1 MKFGNRTVYRNTE
14 IKTILFISYPFLSYL
29 RYFLRD
35 FPVEKSP
42 KGTKWGKEF
51 HGTTRNPAF

>member
-1 MKFGNRTVYRNTE
+1 MKYENRTEDRNTE

-35 FPVEKSP
+35 FPVEKSR
-42 KGTKWGKEF
+42 KGMEWGKEF
-51 HGTTRNPAF
+51 HGTTRNFAI

>member
-1 MKFGNRTVYRNTE
+1 MEYENRTVYRNTE

-35 FPVEKSP
+35 FPVEKSR
-42 KGTKWGKEF
+42 KGTEWGKEQN
-51 HGTTRNPAF
+51 GTTRNFAV

>member
-1 MKFGNRTVYRNTE
+1 MKYENRTVYRNTE

-35 FPVEKSP
+35 FPVEKSR
-42 KGTKWGKEF
+42 KRTEWGKEF
-51 HGTTRNPAF
+51 HGTTRNLTI